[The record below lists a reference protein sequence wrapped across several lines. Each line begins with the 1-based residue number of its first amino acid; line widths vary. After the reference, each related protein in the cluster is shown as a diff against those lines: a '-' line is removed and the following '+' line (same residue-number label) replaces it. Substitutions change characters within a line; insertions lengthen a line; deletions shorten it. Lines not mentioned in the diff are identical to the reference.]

1 MSRCLST
8 VTDEMKVLYHTDNV
22 IVGGDLNMTPD
33 KWKDSPYRFDFCR
46 ALSLEYI
53 GKVKN
58 PEVCST
64 PGLNK

>member
-33 KWKDSPYRFDFCR
+33 KWKASLSRFDFCR
-46 ALSLEYI
+46 ALSSEYI
-53 GKVKN
+53 GEVKN
-58 PEVCST
+58 PEVCGT